1 MSSVFL
7 SLSDIINLAKEKNFN
22 YTDTFWHFEGVV
34 LSKITF
40 YFIMKNE
47 QHSRLREQVQKIEQK
62 ILAITGKNVEFN
74 MEWTRSQRKCEQVS
88 RLIWKRK
95 HLLDKMFVA
104 TPEEV
109 VRMEQVNNRLFEL
122 TQKMYARTEALYRK
136 MASTTYDPT
145 FDDDVEVEGT
155 LKFSVCGHCS
165 VLPMA
170 NDDYY
175 GSNFYEML
183 SVIDWL
189 YVYNV
194 LELDYIERCSCYL
207 APPYYRPDISREG
220 LTLTGKLNDGTTW
233 YESYQPAA
241 DKLSHLCI
249 CHAIHDLS
257 DHKPYSIP
265 DILRMNDFCV
275 EVTIKHQHI
284 VEQDG
289 SRWNWW
295 EHCSF
300 GEFRDKFVRE
310 AEQNRAPHIRLGQEI
325 YNRTQ
330 SYFKDYFDSLTEDMP
345 NVEKCKEL
353 FSGKTH
359 LHWLPQKDC
368 FYIDENIDSYLFEL
382 FAFLRN

>member
-1 MSSVFL
+1 
-7 SLSDIINLAKEKNFN
+7 
-22 YTDTFWHFEGVV
+22 
-34 LSKITF
+34 
-40 YFIMKNE
+40 MKNE
-47 QHSRLREQVQKIEQK
+47 KYTRLREQVRKIEEK

-74 MEWTRSQRKCEQVS
+74 IEWTRSQRKCEQVR

-104 TPEEV
+104 TSVEIS
-109 VRMEQVNNRLFEL
+109 RMEQVNTRLLDL
-122 TQKMYARTEALYRK
+122 TQMMYARAETLYRR

-145 FDDDVEVEGT
+145 FDDDVEVKGT

-194 LELDYIERCSCYL
+194 LELDYIEQCSCYL

-220 LTLTGKLNDGTTW
+220 LTLTDDLNDGTTW

-241 DKLSHLCI
+241 DKLSHICI

-265 DILRMNDFCV
+265 DILRMNNFSV

-345 NVEKCKEL
+345 NVEKSKEL

-359 LHWLPQKDC
+359 LHWRPQKDC

>member
-1 MSSVFL
+1 
-7 SLSDIINLAKEKNFN
+7 
-22 YTDTFWHFEGVV
+22 
-34 LSKITF
+34 
-40 YFIMKNE
+40 MKNE
-47 QHSRLREQVQKIEQK
+47 KYTRLREQVRKIEEK
-62 ILAITGKNVEFN
+62 ILAITSKNVEFN
-74 MEWTRSQRKCEQVS
+74 IEWTRSQRKREQVE

-95 HLLDKMFVA
+95 HLLNKMFVA

-109 VRMEQVNNRLFEL
+109 TRMEQVNNRLFDL
-122 TQKMYARTEALYRK
+122 TQKMYARTETLYRK
-136 MASTTYDPT
+136 MATTTYDPE
-145 FDDDVEVEGT
+145 FDDDVEIEGS
-155 LKFSVCGHCS
+155 LRFSPNGHSS

-175 GSNFYEML
+175 GSDFYEMFCI
-183 SVIDWL
+183 IDWL
-189 YVYNV
+189 YTCKHLK
-194 LELDYIERCSCYL
+194 LEEVEHCWCLRSPAD
-207 APPYYRPDISREG
+207 YRPEMTREELG
-220 LTLTGKLNDGTTW
+220 IKDDLNDGTTW
-233 YESYQPAA
+233 YRSYQPAA
-241 DKLSHLCI
+241 DKLSHICI

-265 DILRMNDFCV
+265 DILRMNNFRV

-310 AEQNRAPHIRLGQEI
+310 AEQNRAPHLRLGQEI

-330 SYFKDYFDSLTEDMP
+330 NYFKYYFDSLTEDMP
-345 NVEKCKEL
+345 NVEKSKEL

-359 LHWLPQKDC
+359 LHWRPQKDC